1 MPSFSLVGAL
11 EFRRIV
17 SSLQQDAAGSSLNVF
32 DTPSPYPGGHYHY
45 HSRSRSLS
53 RTPGSELRDPWD
65 AALGLPLDDRSPP
78 QLAVSAPDSAEDI
91 PPIPTISHTPASPAS
106 EADTEVQHPPHA
118 RPSRR
123 QRVARVFGHAFHLLF
138 PTLHGFRTK
147 PFLGKVAAVLAAPA
161 VMVLTL
167 TLPVVVTSYEDAERE
182 REKHHHHLH
191 TPSALEAGDS
201 RLADFEEE
209 GVERALIAEEEVAE
223 EMHELKFNKW
233 LMAVQCT
240 LGPLFCVAI
249 LFGASVLEDLVGG
262 SN

>member
-1 MPSFSLVGAL
+1 M
-11 EFRRIV
+11 
-17 SSLQQDAAGSSLNVF
+17 
-32 DTPSPYPGGHYHY
+32 
-45 HSRSRSLS
+45 
-53 RTPGSELRDPWD
+53 
-65 AALGLPLDDRSPP
+65 
-78 QLAVSAPDSAEDI
+78 
-91 PPIPTISHTPASPAS
+91 
-106 EADTEVQHPPHA
+106 
-118 RPSRR
+118 
-123 QRVARVFGHAFHLLF
+123 FGHAFHLLF

>member
-17 SSLQQDAAGSSLNVF
+17 SSLQQNAAGSSLNVF
-32 DTPSPYPGGHYHY
+32 DTPSPYPGGHYH
-45 HSRSRSLS
+45 SRSRSVS
-53 RTPGSELRDPWD
+53 RTPGSETRDPWD
-65 AALGLPLDDRSPP
+65 AVPLDDRSPP
-78 QLAVSAPDSAEDI
+78 QIATPPPNSSEDI
-91 PPIPTISHTPASPAS
+91 SPVPIISHTPASPVAS
-106 EADTEVQHPPHA
+106 EADTEVQHPTHT

-123 QRVARVFGHAFHLLF
+123 QQVARVFGHAFHLIF

-147 PFLGKVAAVLAAPA
+147 PFLGKIAAILAAPA

-167 TLPVVVTSYEDAERE
+167 TLPVVVTAYEDGGRE
-182 REKHHHHLH
+182 REKHHHAQS
-191 TPSALEAGDS
+191 PMEVRDS
-201 RLADFEEE
+201 RLVDFEEE
-209 GVERALIAEEEVAE
+209 GVERALIAEEVVAE

-249 LFGASVLEDLVGG
+249 LFGASMDGLFGHAG
-262 SN
+262 